1 MASSIDR
8 LFMTI
13 RLLRAVPKRG
23 NILTEF
29 QAEQGRFSGGGP
41 VFLFGV
47 SSGGEAVQ
55 IPEQVGAVDQAGGV
69 ALARIA
75 KAGASDSPLSEQFVK
90 LGSGKP
96 REINGLRDSNPERR
110 LSCGRRWRIG
120 IRLH

>member
-13 RLLRAVPKRG
+13 RLLRAVPKRVI
-23 NILTEF
+23 ILTEF
-29 QAEQGRFSGGGP
+29 QAEQGHFSGGGP
-41 VFLFGV
+41 VLLFV
-47 SSGGEAVQ
+47 SPSGSEAVQ
-55 IPEQVGAVDQAGGV
+55 IPKQIGTVDQARCMT
-69 ALARIA
+69 LARIA